1 MLQIAKIL
9 KSHGTDGGLL
19 IGVRDIEVGQID
31 LQEPVFIEFDGLPV
45 PFFIQDLQPRGTSKA
60 VIHLNDIVSLEDAE
74 EVVGR
79 SVYIEGE
86 WEEEDETDFT
96 GWTLLCR
103 GERVGT
109 VSGMEPI
116 PGNLCLYV
124 RPSQPLGDTPDE
136 VLVPLH
142 PDLVISVDEEQQL
155 LDLDLPAGLL

>member
-1 MLQIAKIL
+1 MLRVAKIL
-9 KSHGTDGGLL
+9 KSNGTDGGLL

-45 PFFIQDLQPRGTSKA
+45 PFFIQDLQQRGNSKA
-60 VIHLNDIVSLEDAE
+60 VIHLNDIVNLEDAE

-79 SVYIEGE
+79 DLFIEGE
-86 WEEEDETDFT
+86 WEEEPELDFT
-96 GWTLLCR
+96 GWTLLNR

-124 RPSQPLGDTPDE
+124 GDT
-136 VLVPLH
+136 LIPLH
-142 PDLVISVDEEQQL
+142 PDLILSADPATRT
-155 LDLDLPAGLL
+155 LDLDLPDGLL

>member
-124 RPSQPLGDTPDE
+124 RPSQPQGDTPDE
-136 VLVPLH
+136 VLIPLH

>member
-9 KSHGTDGGLL
+9 KSNGTDGGLL
-19 IGVRDIEVGQID
+19 IGVRDIEVSEIH

-45 PFFIQDLQPRGTSKA
+45 PFFIQDLQQRGTSKA

-79 SVYIEGE
+79 ALYIEGE
-86 WEEEDETDFT
+86 WEEDDEPDFT
-96 GWTLLCR
+96 GWTLLNR
-103 GERVGT
+103 GQRVGIVT
-109 VSGMEPI
+109 GMEPI

-124 RPSQPLGDTPDE
+124 RPAQPPGDTSDE

-142 PDLVISVDEEQQL
+142 PDLVISVDAERQH

>member
-9 KSHGTDGGLL
+9 KSNGTDGGLL

-45 PFFIQDLQPRGTSKA
+45 PFFIQDLQQRGTSKA
-60 VIHLNDIVSLEDAE
+60 VIHLNDIVNLEDAE

-79 SVYIEGE
+79 ALCIEGE
-86 WEEEDETDFT
+86 WEEEAEMDFT
-96 GWTLLCR
+96 GWTLLNR

-109 VSGMEPI
+109 VTGMEPI

-124 RPSQPLGDTPDE
+124 GET
-136 VLVPLH
+136 LVPLH
-142 PDLVISVDEEQQL
+142 PDLILSADPDARI
-155 LDLDLPAGLL
+155 LDLDLPDGLL